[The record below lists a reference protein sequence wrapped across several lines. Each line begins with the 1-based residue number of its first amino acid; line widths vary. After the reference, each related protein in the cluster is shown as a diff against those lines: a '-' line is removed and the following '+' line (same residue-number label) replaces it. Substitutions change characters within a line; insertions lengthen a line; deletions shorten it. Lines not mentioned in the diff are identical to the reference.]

1 MANDVREVA
10 AAIEQLVRVSRSFD
24 VSRTVSRTG
33 GSLLRRLVD
42 DGPARITALA
52 EAEHVS
58 QPAMTA
64 AIKRLV
70 AQGFVSR
77 ETDPDDARAVRVA
90 ITDQGAK
97 VVAAW
102 REQLARRV
110 ADVVESQD
118 PQHRRQ
124 LAEALP
130 ALTRLTGLLRE
141 SLQEISRETP

>member
-24 VSRTVSRTG
+24 VSQTVSRTG

-64 AIKRLV
+64 AIKRLA
-70 AQGFVSR
+70 AQGYVTR
-77 ETDPDDARAVRVA
+77 QADPDDARAVRVA

-97 VVAAW
+97 VVAMW

-110 ADVVESQD
+110 ADVVENQD

-130 ALTRLTGLLRE
+130 ALNRLTGLLRE